1 MSWSSAL
8 FKPRSVA
15 VVGSVSPGKIGRV
28 LIDQL
33 LQGGFENVV
42 VVNPKAEGT
51 SNVPAAR
58 SLAEIDARIDLAVI
72 ASPADTV
79 VDVLE
84 DAGRAGVKV
93 AIVITAG
100 FSESGNSQEEARLLQ
115 VAKQFG
121 IRLVGPNCAGVVNT
135 KHHLF
140 PTLETRPPTGDV
152 AFVSQSG
159 ALGGAVL
166 SWAEEQGVGF
176 SKFVSYG
183 NGVDLTEIDFL
194 DCLRDDAESKVVCL
208 YIETVSNGRRFMEA
222 ARRLAA
228 VKPLVVI
235 KSGRSDSGSRATRSH
250 TGSMAG
256 SDAVYDASLRQC
268 GAIRAAGIEEMF
280 DLCRGFTMLPSVMG
294 HRLAIVTNSGGPG
307 VLASDR
313 AEAEGLDVGP
323 PSHGLRER
331 LEKRLPPFCSFENP
345 FDLTVQGDG
354 AAYRDVLTEVLA
366 EYDGALAINVNV
378 PYMDSAPLAQG
389 VVDAAKA
396 TGKPIAA
403 SFMAGQPAAAA
414 LPVLDA
420 GGVPNFATG
429 ERATRV
435 LAVLALRSARVARAK
450 RVLTGETPEG
460 VSPIEVTGATAVLA
474 AQVQQALRAERLRLS
489 APSDVAK
496 SGEQKSLPWDGNPL
510 EPEAMDWL
518 EGLGFSVIEH
528 ALARTAEEA
537 VQAARGFEH
546 PRTLKG
552 AVVMKIVS
560 PAILHKTDVGGVALG
575 LETEA
580 DVRITFDRLRSLV
593 MEDAFGGVL
602 VSPMVSDPVEVI
614 VGLSTDPQFG
624 PVVAVGLGGIFT
636 ETLSDLSLRFA
647 PVSEADAH
655 EMMDELRGAAILG
668 GVRGRPPRDRDALAD
683 LVVRVSQLP
692 FTYPDIRE
700 LDLNPIFSFEQ
711 GYAIADVRVLRGAES
726 EDL

>member
-1 MSWSSAL
+1 MNWVDAL
-8 FKPRSVA
+8 FRPRRVA
-15 VVGSVSPGKIGRV
+15 VVGSVSEGKIGRV

-33 LQGGFENVV
+33 LQGGFRNVYAI
-42 VVNPKAEGT
+42 NPRAQG
-51 SNVPAAR
+51 VDGAPAAR
-58 SLAEIDARIDLAVI
+58 SLSELDAPVELAVI
-72 ASPADTV
+72 ASPAATV

-84 DAGRAGVKV
+84 DCGRNGVAV
-93 AIVITAG
+93 AVIITAG
-100 FSESGNSQEEARLLQ
+100 FGEVGNSDEERQLLAVARRH
-115 VAKQFG
+115 G
-121 IRLVGPNCAGVVNT
+121 IRIVGPNCAGIVNT
-135 KHHLF
+135 KHALF
-140 PTLETRPPTGDV
+140 PTLETRPPAGDV

-194 DCLRDDAESKVVCL
+194 DYFRDDDESKVVCL
-208 YIETVSNGRRFMEA
+208 YIETVSDGRRFMEA
-222 ARRLAA
+222 SRRLAA
-228 VKPLVVI
+228 EKPLVVI

-256 SDAVYDASLRQC
+256 SDAVYDAVLRQC

-280 DLCRGFTMLPSVMG
+280 DLCRGFTMLPSVKG

-323 PSHGLRER
+323 PSDGLRKR
-331 LEKRLPPFCSFENP
+331 LQERLPPFCSFENP
-345 FDLTVQGDG
+345 FDLTVQGG
-354 AAYRDVLTEVLA
+354 EAAYCDVLTEVLA

-378 PYMDSAPLAQG
+378 PYLDSAPLAQG
-389 VVDAAKA
+389 VVDAYAA

-414 LPVLDA
+414 LPILDA

-429 ERATRV
+429 ERAVRV
-435 LAVLALRSARVARAK
+435 LGRLAQRFTHVARVSRAP
-450 RVLTGETPEG
+450 RALTAEVLRT
-460 VSPIEVTGATAVLA
+460 
-474 AQVQQALRAERLRLS
+474 S
-489 APSDVAK
+489 AGGNVAK
-496 SGEQKSLPWDGNPL
+496 SGAQKSLPWDGNPL

-580 DVRITFDRLRSLV
+580 DVRTAFDRLRGLV
-593 MEDAFGGVL
+593 AEDAFGGVL
-602 VSPMVSDPVEVI
+602 VCPMVSNPVEVI

-636 ETLSDLSLRFA
+636 ETLRDLSLRVA
-647 PVSEADAH
+647 PVSEAGAH
-655 EMMDELRGAAILG
+655 EMIAELRGAAILG
-668 GVRGRPPRDRDALAD
+668 GARGRPPRDRDALAD
-683 LVVRVSQLP
+683 LVARVSQLP
-692 FTYPDIRE
+692 FEYPDIRE

-711 GYAIADVRVLRGAES
+711 GCAIADVRVLRGAGS
-726 EDL
+726 EDDQEGYLS